1 MLFMITK
8 CSSIAMMLV
17 FILVTRLIMLAHN
30 IQHARILVIPFRGP
44 VMFRA
49 LQIAEVPE
57 TSRDNP
63 VQDFC
68 RAPLRLGGVVSKI

>member
-1 MLFMITK
+1 MITK

-30 IQHARILVIPFRGP
+30 IQHARIVIPFRGP

-68 RAPLRLGGVVSKI
+68 RAPLRLGGEVSKII